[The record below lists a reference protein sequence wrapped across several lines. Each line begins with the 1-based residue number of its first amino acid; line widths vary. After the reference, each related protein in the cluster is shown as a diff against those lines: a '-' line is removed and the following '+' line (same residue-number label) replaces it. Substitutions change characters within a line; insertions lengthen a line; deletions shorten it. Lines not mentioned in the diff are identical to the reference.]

1 CGVSSLRSRSSWL
14 DPTPNCSP
22 PKPPYNW
29 GLVRPPNQ
37 PWPLL
42 VAGTITRDDVRTPMG
57 VNTDGLGGSAT
68 YFTLAAR
75 LFAPVSVVGTAGPDF
90 MQAFEEAMRGTGAD
104 LRSVVPSALP
114 TYRWHAEHDY
124 ETGTTRN
131 ERSDQ
136 GAYRGFTPVLT
147 ADQRKAR
154 IVFLGSMEPRHQ
166 MRVLEQLEAPW
177 LVAGDTMKLYIRE
190 EPAALE
196 PVLQRLDYLFLNASE
211 AMALAKVDTI
221 EEASE
226 QLRHRFTLRGL
237 VIKEGPK
244 GATLYRHGDEIHL
257 PALPV
262 DPPTDPTV
270 GGAAITAG
278 GQLKARF
285 VIHAA
290 SMRLGGSTS
299 AESLRRS
306 TRRSLELASE
316 RRLRSMAFPAVGTG
330 IAHFPL
336 DDCARIMIEE
346 VVRHAAHDTSLN
358 DVRFVLFGD

>member
-1 CGVSSLRSRSSWL
+1 MR
-14 DPTPNCSP
+14 P
-22 PKPPYNW
+22 PK
-29 GLVRPPNQ
+29 Q

-90 MQAFEEAMRGTGAD
+90 MPAFQDAMRNTGAD
-104 LRSVVPSALP
+104 LRSVVQSQLA

-147 ADQRKAR
+147 ADQRKAK

-190 EPAALE
+190 QPDALARTLVAERRHVERVARRIAARRPRVVVLVARGSSDNAALFGRYALE
-196 PVLQRLDYLFLNASE
+196 LATGVPVS
-211 AMALAKVDTI
+211 MAAPSV
-221 EEASE
+221 
-226 QLRHRFTLRGL
+226 H
-237 VIKEGPK
+237 
-244 GATLYRHGDEIHL
+244 TLYRRKLDLESR
-257 PALPV
+257 V
-262 DPPTDPTV
+262 R
-270 GGAAITAG
+270 
-278 GQLKARF
+278 KC
-285 VIHAA
+285 
-290 SMRLGGSTS
+290 S
-299 AESLRRS
+299 A
-306 TRRSLELASE
+306 
-316 RRLRSMAFPAVGTG
+316 
-330 IAHFPL
+330 
-336 DDCARIMIEE
+336 
-346 VVRHAAHDTSLN
+346 
-358 DVRFVLFGD
+358 